1 MNKLAPTW
9 QDLPKLPKSDNSI
22 WHNDHIKRLNILN
35 KEKPKKYFQLEHGE
49 ADSARKECKARSVL
63 NKFKEME
70 TRALNG
76 EPEEGKS
83 RIN

>member
-1 MNKLAPTW
+1 MITLNFLIYLIMKN
-9 QDLPKLPKSDNSI
+9 QKIKS
-22 WHNDHIKRLNILN
+22 IL
-35 KEKPKKYFQLEHGE
+35 FQLEHGE